1 MPIIDQEELNKLN
14 SQLQSH
20 REDIED
26 IEDENTTIK
35 KHRLILL
42 ITSIV
47 LFLLL
52 FTGIL
57 TYFFSPSTFMSVSK
71 FEAQGYKVMPTDEYV
86 QIKEILESQS
96 TDSLGDDEFAE
107 NDSNDFDSETS
118 DNESDVYEEE
128 SNQDSLSD
136 KIIYAVQVA
145 ALENQGIELYSNNL
159 IQFSEIRNDDF
170 YKYSLGAFETLE
182 EAQQF
187 RKELVKLGFDDA
199 FVASYQNGNRLKI
212 EEAW

>member
-1 MPIIDQEELNKLN
+1 
-14 SQLQSH
+14 
-20 REDIED
+20 
-26 IEDENTTIK
+26 
-35 KHRLILL
+35 
-42 ITSIV
+42 
-47 LFLLL
+47 
-52 FTGIL
+52 
-57 TYFFSPSTFMSVSK
+57 
-71 FEAQGYKVMPTDEYV
+71 MPTDEYV